1 MPFIRAKTRKNAKKL
16 SRPERQQTSRTYYYL
31 VESYRENGRVRQ
43 RTIAYLGRYSS
54 VEDALARIPRD
65 IARLK
70 DQDLP
75 WRCQQ
80 RDKAKAAY
88 EEKLAR
94 FSKPFVFNERWWGSR
109 HQQERE
115 YREERQPQ
123 GRLWKRL
130 RVATNKYR
138 EQEQSINGALSYV
151 AELEARLAKLQALSN
166 PDGSAHESGP
176 GATFVGTTTV

>member
-16 SRPERQQTSRTYYYL
+16 SWPDRQPTNRTYYYL

-54 VEDALARIPRD
+54 VEDALTRLPKD
-65 IARLK
+65 IERWK

-88 EEKLAR
+88 EEELAR
-94 FSKPFVFNERWWGSR
+94 FSKPFVFNER
-109 HQQERE
+109 
-115 YREERQPQ
+115 
-123 GRLWKRL
+123 
-130 RVATNKYR
+130 
-138 EQEQSINGALSYV
+138 
-151 AELEARLAKLQALSN
+151 
-166 PDGSAHESGP
+166 
-176 GATFVGTTTV
+176 